1 MIHSIHK
8 QIVTRIIK
16 KRRGKLIFPADFND
30 LGNGNA
36 VKTSLSRLVNDG
48 MLERLAQGI
57 YLYPK
62 HDNVL
67 GTLYPSAED
76 IAYNIAKRD
85 KARIIPTGVAALHR
99 LRLSTQ
105 VPMKLVYLTD
115 GAPRKIKV
123 GKHIITFK
131 STTAKRLAAKG
142 KISSMV
148 IQALLEL
155 GKEAVTDQVLNRIT
169 EVLQQEDKKKIK
181 EDSKLAPAWI
191 ASILLS
197 IMEKLEKDDRV
208 AGIN

>member
-1 MIHSIHK
+1 MTHSIHK

-30 LGNGNA
+30 LGNVNA
-36 VKTSLSRLVNDG
+36 IKTSLSRLVNDG

-62 HDNVL
+62 HDDVL
-67 GTLYPSAED
+67 GTLYPSTEE

-148 IQALLEL
+148 IQALQEL
-155 GKEAVTDQVLNRIT
+155 GKEAVTDQVLNRII
-169 EVLQQEDKKKIK
+169 EVLQQEDKKIIK
-181 EDSKLAPAWI
+181 EDSKLAPVWI

-197 IMEKLEKDDRV
+197 IIEKLEKDDRV
-208 AGIN
+208 VAIN